1 MKLNFIWHMHQP
13 DYRNCDGIM
22 QMPWVFLHAIKDYY
36 DMPWILSCHAN
47 IKATFN
53 ITSPLIEQLKL
64 YAYEPEKS
72 DKFLALWLKD
82 VAELEEN
89 ERKWLIK
96 LCKTA
101 QFETMV
107 KPLVR
112 YSELFIQHHFTN
124 TELIELE
131 VLFILSWCGVY
142 LKENNAIIKSLIKKA
157 SGYTPEDK
165 IELLQTLTAFSTI
178 IFDFY
183 KELQQQ
189 QRITIATTPFYH
201 PILPL
206 LIDMNSAKEANFT
219 TQIPQNEFSLKDDA
233 LRHIQRAKA
242 LFKETFGFEAKGMWP
257 AEGAVDARSVAVLQ
271 QEAISWIATDEA
283 ILYKSLNDARKENIY
298 SLYDYKDMK
307 MVFRD
312 HYLSDLIGFKYRYEE
327 PQNAANHFINELQ
340 KIENSNANAL
350 VTVIL
355 DGENAWEFY
364 KNNAFNFF
372 EALYKGLQT
381 KLWCTT
387 LTMDEIS
394 RIQAKPLENLTAGS
408 WINGSF
414 DTWVGEKQKTK
425 AWELL
430 FITKKAYERNMTH
443 LSQETTAQITD
454 FFLKAESSDWYWWFG
469 SDHYSDYMQ
478 EFDILFRNQLI
489 NIYNLMNILPPND
502 LFLPISQNRSSSD
515 FLVPPQSFISPIID
529 GKKDSFFEWLGCGII
544 DETKLFSTMQASLG
558 VVERIYY
565 GEDVQKLY
573 FSFEGMLQKYCTN
586 AQIKIIIEPL
596 NLNAVFAFNAG
607 KTTLNGLVI
616 ESACKQNLELSIEK
630 SSLKAAK
637 IFIRFE
643 IIADEKILQ
652 TVPGF
657 GELSLNL
664 NENYAKNWYI

>member
-1 MKLNFIWHMHQP
+1 MHQP
-13 DYRNCDGIM
+13 DYRNSNGIM

-36 DMPWILSCHAN
+36 DMPWMLSRHPN

-64 YAYEPEKS
+64 YAHEPQKS

-82 VAELEEN
+82 VTELEEN

-101 QFETMV
+101 QFDTMV
-107 KPLVR
+107 KPLTR
-112 YSELFIQHHFTN
+112 YRELFTQSHFTN
-124 TELIELE
+124 TELRELE

-142 LKENNAIIKSLIKKA
+142 LKQNNETIQNLLKKA
-157 SGYTPEDK
+157 SGYTQEDK
-165 IELLQTLTAFSTI
+165 EALLQTLTAFSTT

-189 QRITIATTPFYH
+189 QRITLCTTPFYH

-206 LIDMNSAKEANFT
+206 LIDMESAIEANSN
-219 TQIPQNEFSLKDDA
+219 TQIPKNRLSLKEDA
-233 LRHIQRAKA
+233 RIHVQKAKA
-242 LFKETFGFEAKGMWP
+242 LFKETFGFETQGMWP
-257 AEGAVDARSVAVLQ
+257 AEGAVDAKSVALLE
-271 QEAISWIATDEA
+271 QEAISWIATDET
-283 ILYKSLNDARKENIY
+283 ILYKSLNDAKKENIY
-298 SLYDYKDMK
+298 SVYNYKEMK
-307 MVFRD
+307 IVFRD

-327 PQNAANHFINELQ
+327 PQNAVNHFINELQ

-350 VTVIL
+350 VSVIL

-364 KNNAFNFF
+364 KNNGFDFF
-372 EALYKGLQT
+372 EALYKNLQT
-381 KLWCTT
+381 QSWCTT
-387 LTMDEIS
+387 STMDEITS
-394 RIQAKPLENLTAGS
+394 IHAKSLENLEAGS

-430 FITKKAYERNMTH
+430 FTAKKAYKENMAH
-443 LSQETTAQITD
+443 LSEYKKAQITE

-478 EFDILFRNQLI
+478 EFDTLFRNQLI
-489 NIYNLMNILPPND
+489 NIYNLMDILPPND
-502 LFLPISQNRSSSD
+502 FFLPIFQNRSSSD
-515 FLVPPQSFISPIID
+515 FLVPPQSFITPTID

-558 VVERIYY
+558 IVKKIYY
-565 GEDVQKLY
+565 AEDSQKFY

-596 NLNAVFAFNAG
+596 NLNAVVAFNAG
-607 KTTLNGLVI
+607 KITLNGLVI
-616 ESACKQNLELSIEK
+616 ESACKQNLEMSIEK
-630 SSLKAAK
+630 SSLKATK

-643 IIADEKILQ
+643 IIVDEKILQ
-652 TVPGF
+652 TVPSF

-664 NENYAKNWYI
+664 HENYAKNWYI

>member
-1 MKLNFIWHMHQP
+1 MHQP
-13 DYRNCDGIM
+13 DYRNSDGIM

-36 DMPWILSCHAN
+36 DMPWMLSRHAN

-53 ITSPLIEQLKL
+53 ITSPLIEQFKL
-64 YAYEPEKS
+64 YAHEPQKS
-72 DKFLALWLKD
+72 DKFLALWLQD
-82 VAELEEN
+82 VTELEEH

-107 KPLVR
+107 KPLAR
-112 YSELFIQHHFTN
+112 YRELFTQSHFTN
-124 TELIELE
+124 AELREIE

-142 LKENNAIIKSLIKKA
+142 LKENNETVKSLIKKG
-157 SGYTPEDK
+157 SGYTQEDK
-165 IELLQTLTAFSTI
+165 IELLRTLTAFSTT

-189 QRITIATTPFYH
+189 KRITISTTPFYH

-206 LIDMNSAKEANFT
+206 LINMNSAKEANPT
-219 TQIPQNEFSLKDDA
+219 TQIPQNTLSLKEDA
-233 LRHIQRAKA
+233 LIHIQKAKA
-242 LFKETFGFEAKGMWP
+242 LFKETFGFDAQGMWP
-257 AEGAVDARSVAVLQ
+257 AEGAVDAPSVALLQ
-271 QEAISWIATDEA
+271 KKAISWIATDEA
-283 ILYKSLNDARKENIY
+283 ILYKSLNNTTKENIY
-298 SLYDYKDMK
+298 ALYDYKEMK

-327 PQNAANHFINELQ
+327 AQNAANHFISELQ

-350 VTVIL
+350 VSVIL

-364 KNNAFNFF
+364 KNNGFDFF
-372 EALYKGLQT
+372 EALYRGLQT
-381 KLWCTT
+381 QPWCTT
-387 LTMDEIS
+387 LMMDEIS
-394 RIQAKPLENLTAGS
+394 SMQAKPLEYLAPGS

-430 FITKKAYERNMTH
+430 FVTKKAYEENVAH
-443 LSQETTAQITD
+443 LTEAKKAQITE

-478 EFDILFRNQLI
+478 EFDTLFRNQLI
-489 NIYNLMNILPPND
+489 NIYHLMDILPPSD

-544 DETKLFSTMQASLG
+544 DETKLFSTMQASSD
-558 VVERIYY
+558 VVEKIYY
-565 GEDVQKLY
+565 GEDAQKLY

-596 NLNAVFAFNAG
+596 NLNAVLAFNAG

>member
-1 MKLNFIWHMHQP
+1 MTLNFIWHMHQP
-13 DYRNCDGIM
+13 DYRNSDGIM

-36 DMPWILSCHAN
+36 DMPWMLSRHAN
-47 IKATFN
+47 LKATFN

-64 YAYEPEKS
+64 YSHEPQKS
-72 DKFLALWLKD
+72 DKFLALWLQD
-82 VAELEEN
+82 VTELEEH

-107 KPLVR
+107 KPLSR
-112 YSELFIQHHFTN
+112 YRELFTQNHFTN
-124 TELIELE
+124 AELRELE

-142 LKENNAIIKSLIKKA
+142 LKENNETIKNLIKKA
-157 SGYTPEDK
+157 RGYTPEDK
-165 IELLQTLTAFSTI
+165 VALLQTLTAFSTT

-189 QRITIATTPFYH
+189 KRITISTTPFYH

-206 LIDMNSAKEANFT
+206 LINMSSAKEANPT
-219 TQIPQNEFSLKDDA
+219 TQTPQNALSLKDDA
-233 LRHIQRAKA
+233 LLHVQKAKA
-242 LFKETFGFEAKGMWP
+242 LFKETFGFDAQGMWP
-257 AEGAVDARSVAVLQ
+257 AEGAVDARSVALLQ
-271 QEAISWIATDEA
+271 KEAISWIATDEA
-283 ILYKSLNDARKENIY
+283 ILYKSLNDTTKENIY
-298 SLYDYKDMK
+298 ALYDYKEMK

-327 PQNAANHFINELQ
+327 PQNAANHFISELQ
-340 KIENSNANAL
+340 KIENRDANAL
-350 VTVIL
+350 VSVIL

-364 KNNAFNFF
+364 KNNGFDFF
-372 EALYKGLQT
+372 EALYRGLQAQS
-381 KLWCTT
+381 WCTT
-387 LTMDEIS
+387 LTMDEVS
-394 RIQAKPLENLTAGS
+394 NMQVKSLEYLAAGS

-430 FITKKAYERNMTH
+430 FVTKKAYEENVTH
-443 LSQETTAQITD
+443 LTEVTKAQITE

-478 EFDILFRNQLI
+478 EFDTLFRNQLI
-489 NIYNLMNILPPND
+489 NIYNLMNILAPND

-558 VVERIYY
+558 VVEKIYY
-565 GEDVQKLY
+565 GEDAQKLY

-596 NLNAVFAFNAG
+596 NLNAVVAFNAG

-630 SSLKAAK
+630 SSLKATK

-643 IIADEKILQ
+643 IISDEKILQ

>member
-1 MKLNFIWHMHQP
+1 MHQP
-13 DYRNCDGIM
+13 DYRNSDGIM

-36 DMPWILSCHAN
+36 DMPWMLSRHAN

-53 ITSPLIEQLKL
+53 ITAPLIEQLKL
-64 YAYEPEKS
+64 YAHEPQKS
-72 DKFLALWLKD
+72 DKFLALWLQD
-82 VAELEEN
+82 VTELEEH

-107 KPLVR
+107 KPLAR
-112 YSELFIQHHFTN
+112 YRELFTQSHFTN
-124 TELIELE
+124 AELREIE

-142 LKENNAIIKSLIKKA
+142 LKENNETVKSLIKKA
-157 SGYTPEDK
+157 SGYTQEDK
-165 IELLQTLTAFSTI
+165 AELLQTLTAFSTT
-178 IFDFY
+178 IFNFY

-189 QRITIATTPFYH
+189 KRITISTTPFYH

-206 LIDMNSAKEANFT
+206 LINMNSAKEANPT
-219 TQIPQNEFSLKDDA
+219 IQIPQNALSLKEDA
-233 LRHIQRAKA
+233 LIHIQKSKA
-242 LFKETFGFEAKGMWP
+242 LFKETFGFDAQGMWP
-257 AEGAVDARSVAVLQ
+257 AEGAVDARSIALLQ
-271 QEAISWIATDEA
+271 KEAMSWIATDEA
-283 ILYKSLNDARKENIY
+283 ILYKSLNNMTKENIY
-298 SLYDYKDMK
+298 ALYDYKEMK

-327 PQNAANHFINELQ
+327 PQNAANHFISELQ
-340 KIENSNANAL
+340 KVENSNANAL
-350 VTVIL
+350 VSVIL

-364 KNNAFNFF
+364 KNNGFDFF
-372 EALYKGLQT
+372 EALYSSLQT
-381 KLWCTT
+381 QPWCTT
-387 LTMDEIS
+387 LTMDEVS
-394 RIQAKPLENLTAGS
+394 NIQAKPLEYLAPGS

-430 FITKKAYERNMTH
+430 FVTKKAYEENVAH
-443 LSQETTAQITD
+443 LTEAKKAQITE

-478 EFDILFRNQLI
+478 EFDALFRNQLI
-489 NIYNLMNILPPND
+489 NIYHLMDILPPSD

-544 DETKLFSTMQASLG
+544 DETKLFSTMQASSG
-558 VVERIYY
+558 VVEKIYY
-565 GEDVQKLY
+565 GEDAQKLY

-596 NLNAVFAFNAG
+596 NLNAVLAFNAG

>member
-1 MKLNFIWHMHQP
+1 MHQP
-13 DYRNCDGIM
+13 DYRNSDGIM

-36 DMPWILSCHAN
+36 DMPWMLSRHAN

-53 ITSPLIEQLKL
+53 ITSPLIQQLKL
-64 YAYEPEKS
+64 YAHEPQKS
-72 DKFLALWLKD
+72 DKFLALWLKN
-82 VAELEEN
+82 VTELEEH

-107 KPLVR
+107 KPLAR
-112 YSELFIQHHFTN
+112 YRELFTQSHFTN
-124 TELIELE
+124 AELREIE

-142 LKENNAIIKSLIKKA
+142 LKQNNETVKSLIKKA
-157 SGYTPEDK
+157 RGYTQEDK

-189 QRITIATTPFYH
+189 KRITISTTPFYH

-206 LIDMNSAKEANFT
+206 LIDMHSAKEANPT
-219 TQIPQNEFSLKDDA
+219 TQIPQNALSLKDDA
-233 LRHIQRAKA
+233 LIHIQKAKA
-242 LFKETFGFEAKGMWP
+242 LFKETFGFDAQGMWP
-257 AEGAVDARSVAVLQ
+257 AEGAVDAHSVALLQ
-271 QEAISWIATDEA
+271 KEAISWIATDEA
-283 ILYKSLNDARKENIY
+283 ILYKSLNDTTKENIY
-298 SLYDYKDMK
+298 ALYDYKEMK

-327 PQNAANHFINELQ
+327 PQNAVNHFISELQ

-350 VTVIL
+350 VCVIL

-364 KNNAFNFF
+364 KNNGFDFF
-372 EALYKGLQT
+372 EALYSGLQT
-381 KLWCTT
+381 QPWCTT
-387 LTMDEIS
+387 LTMDEVS
-394 RIQAKPLENLTAGS
+394 NMQAKPLEYLAPGS

-430 FITKKAYERNMTH
+430 FVTKKAYEENVAH
-443 LSQETTAQITD
+443 LTKAKKAQITE

-478 EFDILFRNQLI
+478 EFDTLFRNQLI
-489 NIYNLMNILPPND
+489 SIYNLMDILPPSD
-502 LFLPISQNRSSSD
+502 LFLSISQNRSSSD

-544 DETKLFSTMQASLG
+544 DETKLFSTMQASSG
-558 VVERIYY
+558 VVEKIYY
-565 GEDVQKLY
+565 GEDAQKLY

-596 NLNAVFAFNAG
+596 NLNAVLAFNAG

>member
-1 MKLNFIWHMHQP
+1 MTLNFIWHMHQP
-13 DYRNCDGIM
+13 DYRNSNGIM

-36 DMPWILSCHAN
+36 DMPWILSRHAN

-64 YAYEPEKS
+64 YADEPEKS

-82 VAELEEN
+82 VTNLEEH
-89 ERKWLIK
+89 EHKWLIK

-101 QFETMV
+101 QVETMV

-112 YSELFIQHHFTN
+112 YHELFTQTHFTN
-124 TELIELE
+124 AELIELE

-142 LKENNAIIKSLIKKA
+142 LKENNEIIKDLIKKA
-157 SGYTPEDK
+157 RGYTQEDK
-165 IELLQTLTAFSTI
+165 IALLQTLTAFSTT
-178 IFDFY
+178 IFNFY

-189 QRITIATTPFYH
+189 KRITISTTPFYH

-206 LIDMNSAKEANFT
+206 LIDINSAKEANPA
-219 TQIPQNEFSLKDDA
+219 TQIPQNALSLKDDA
-233 LRHIQRAKA
+233 RMHVEKAKT
-242 LFKETFGFEAKGMWP
+242 LFKETFGFDPKGMWP
-257 AEGAVDARSVAVLQ
+257 AEGAVDARSVALLHK
-271 QEAISWIATDEA
+271 EAISWIATDEA
-283 ILYKSLNDARKENIY
+283 ILFKSLNDATKENIY
-298 SLYDYKDMK
+298 SLYDYKGMK

-327 PQNAANHFINELQ
+327 PQNAANHFISELQ
-340 KIENSNANAL
+340 KIQNNNANAL
-350 VTVIL
+350 VSVIL

-364 KNNAFNFF
+364 KNNGFDFF
-372 EALYKGLQT
+372 EALYSGLQT
-381 KLWCTT
+381 QSWCTT
-387 LTMDEIS
+387 HNMDEIS
-394 RIQAKPLENLTAGS
+394 DIQAKSLENLAAGS

-430 FITKKAYERNMTH
+430 FVTKKAYKENAAN
-443 LSQETTAQITD
+443 LSETTKTKITE

-478 EFDILFRNQLI
+478 EFDTLFRNQLI
-489 NIYNLMNILPPND
+489 SIYNLMNILAPND

-515 FLVPPQSFISPIID
+515 FLVPPQSFISPNID
-529 GKKDSFFEWLGCGII
+529 GKRDSFFEWLGCGII
-544 DETKLFSTMQASLG
+544 DETKLFSTMQAASG
-558 VVERIYY
+558 VVEKIYY
-565 GEDVQKLY
+565 GEDAQKLY

-596 NLNAVFAFNAG
+596 NLNAVVAFNAG

-630 SSLKAAK
+630 SSLKRAK

-643 IIADEKILQ
+643 IISDEKILQ

>member
-1 MKLNFIWHMHQP
+1 MHQP
-13 DYRNCDGIM
+13 DYRNSDGIM

-36 DMPWILSCHAN
+36 DMPWMLSRHAN

-64 YAYEPEKS
+64 YAHEPQKS
-72 DKFLALWLKD
+72 DKFLALWLQD
-82 VAELEEN
+82 VTELEEH

-107 KPLVR
+107 KPLAR
-112 YSELFIQHHFTN
+112 YRELFTQSHFTN
-124 TELIELE
+124 AELREIE

-142 LKENNAIIKSLIKKA
+142 LKENNETVKSLIKKG
-157 SGYTPEDK
+157 SGYTQEDK
-165 IELLQTLTAFSTI
+165 IELLRTLTAFSTT

-189 QRITIATTPFYH
+189 KRITISTTPFYH

-206 LIDMNSAKEANFT
+206 LINMNSAKEANPT
-219 TQIPQNEFSLKDDA
+219 TQIPQNTLSLKEDA
-233 LRHIQRAKA
+233 LIHIQKAKA
-242 LFKETFGFEAKGMWP
+242 LFKETFGFDAQGMWP
-257 AEGAVDARSVAVLQ
+257 AEGAVDAPSVALLQ
-271 QEAISWIATDEA
+271 KKAISWIATDEA
-283 ILYKSLNDARKENIY
+283 ILYKSLNNTTKENIY
-298 SLYDYKDMK
+298 ALYDYKEMK

-327 PQNAANHFINELQ
+327 AQNAANHFISELQ

-350 VTVIL
+350 VSVIL

-364 KNNAFNFF
+364 KNNGFDFF
-372 EALYKGLQT
+372 EALYRGLQT
-381 KLWCTT
+381 QPWCTT
-387 LTMDEIS
+387 LMMDEIS
-394 RIQAKPLENLTAGS
+394 SMQAKPLEYLAPGS

-430 FITKKAYERNMTH
+430 FVTKKAYEENVAH
-443 LSQETTAQITD
+443 LTEAKKAQITE

-478 EFDILFRNQLI
+478 EFDTLFRNQLI
-489 NIYNLMNILPPND
+489 NIYHLMDILPPSD

-544 DETKLFSTMQASLG
+544 DETKLFSTMQASSD
-558 VVERIYY
+558 VVEKIYY
-565 GEDVQKLY
+565 GEDAQKLY

-596 NLNAVFAFNAG
+596 NLNAVLAFNAG

>member
-1 MKLNFIWHMHQP
+1 MHQP
-13 DYRNCDGIM
+13 DYRNSDGIM

-36 DMPWILSCHAN
+36 DMPWMLSRHAN

-53 ITSPLIEQLKL
+53 ITAPLIEQLKL
-64 YAYEPEKS
+64 YAHEPQKS
-72 DKFLALWLKD
+72 DKFLALWLQD
-82 VAELEEN
+82 VTELEEH

-107 KPLVR
+107 KPLAR
-112 YSELFIQHHFTN
+112 YRELFTQSHFTN
-124 TELIELE
+124 AELREIE

-142 LKENNAIIKSLIKKA
+142 LKENNETVKSLIKKA
-157 SGYTPEDK
+157 SGYTQEDK
-165 IELLQTLTAFSTI
+165 AELLQTLTAFSTT
-178 IFDFY
+178 IFNFY

-189 QRITIATTPFYH
+189 KRITISTTPFYH

-206 LIDMNSAKEANFT
+206 LINMSSAKEANPT
-219 TQIPQNEFSLKDDA
+219 TQIPQNALSLKEDA
-233 LRHIQRAKA
+233 LIHIQKAKA
-242 LFKETFGFEAKGMWP
+242 LFKETFGFDAQGMWP
-257 AEGAVDARSVAVLQ
+257 AEGAVDARSIALLQ
-271 QEAISWIATDEA
+271 KEAMSWIATDEA
-283 ILYKSLNDARKENIY
+283 ILYKSLNNMTKENIY
-298 SLYDYKDMK
+298 ALYDYKEMK

-327 PQNAANHFINELQ
+327 PQNAANHFISELQ
-340 KIENSNANAL
+340 KVENSNANAL
-350 VTVIL
+350 VSVIL

-364 KNNAFNFF
+364 KNNGFDFF
-372 EALYKGLQT
+372 EALYSSLQT
-381 KLWCTT
+381 QPWCTT
-387 LTMDEIS
+387 LTMDEVS
-394 RIQAKPLENLTAGS
+394 NIQAKPLEYLAPGS

-430 FITKKAYERNMTH
+430 FVTKKAYEENVAH
-443 LSQETTAQITD
+443 LTEAKKAQITE

-478 EFDILFRNQLI
+478 EFDALFRNQLI
-489 NIYNLMNILPPND
+489 NIYHLMDILPPSD

-544 DETKLFSTMQASLG
+544 DETKLFSTMQASSG
-558 VVERIYY
+558 VVEKIYY
-565 GEDVQKLY
+565 GEDAQKLY

-596 NLNAVFAFNAG
+596 NLNAVLAFNAG

>member
-1 MKLNFIWHMHQP
+1 MHQP
-13 DYRNCDGIM
+13 DYRNSNGIM

-36 DMPWILSCHAN
+36 DMPWMLSRHPN

-64 YAYEPEKS
+64 YAHEPQKS

-82 VAELEEN
+82 VTELEEN

-101 QFETMV
+101 QFDTMV
-107 KPLVR
+107 KPLTR
-112 YSELFIQHHFTN
+112 YRELFTQSHFTN
-124 TELIELE
+124 TELRELE

-142 LKENNAIIKSLIKKA
+142 LKQNNETIQNLLKKA
-157 SGYTPEDK
+157 SGYTQEDK
-165 IELLQTLTAFSTI
+165 EALLQTLTAFSTT

-189 QRITIATTPFYH
+189 QRITLCTTPFYH

-206 LIDMNSAKEANFT
+206 LIDMESAIEANSN
-219 TQIPQNEFSLKDDA
+219 TQIPKNRLSLKEDA
-233 LRHIQRAKA
+233 RIHVQKAKA
-242 LFKETFGFEAKGMWP
+242 LFKETFGFETQGMWP
-257 AEGAVDARSVAVLQ
+257 AEGAVDAQSVALLE
-271 QEAISWIATDEA
+271 QEAISWIATDET
-283 ILYKSLNDARKENIY
+283 ILYKSLNDAKKENIY
-298 SLYDYKDMK
+298 SVYNYKEMK
-307 MVFRD
+307 IVFRD

-327 PQNAANHFINELQ
+327 PQKAVNHFINELQ

-350 VTVIL
+350 VSVIL

-364 KNNAFNFF
+364 KNNGFDFF
-372 EALYKGLQT
+372 EALYKNLQT
-381 KLWCTT
+381 QSWCTT
-387 LTMDEIS
+387 STMDEITS
-394 RIQAKPLENLTAGS
+394 IHAKSLENLEAGS

-430 FITKKAYERNMTH
+430 FTAKKAYKENMAH
-443 LSQETTAQITD
+443 LSEYKKAQITE

-478 EFDILFRNQLI
+478 EFDTLFRNQLI
-489 NIYNLMNILPPND
+489 NIYNLMDILPPND
-502 LFLPISQNRSSSD
+502 FFLPIFQNRSSSD
-515 FLVPPQSFISPIID
+515 FLVPPQSFITPTID

-558 VVERIYY
+558 IVKKIYY
-565 GEDVQKLY
+565 AEDRQKFY

-596 NLNAVFAFNAG
+596 NLNAVVAFNAG
-607 KTTLNGLVI
+607 KITLNGLVI
-616 ESACKQNLELSIEK
+616 ESACKQNLEMSIEK
-630 SSLKAAK
+630 SSLKATK

-643 IIADEKILQ
+643 IIVDEKILQ
-652 TVPGF
+652 TVPSF

-664 NENYAKNWYI
+664 HENYAKNWYI